1 MTIIIAILIFSI
13 IILFHEFG
21 HFVLAKRNGIKV
33 TEFALGMGPKLIGI
47 QKGETLYSIRL
58 LPFGGYCAMLGE
70 DAASDEEV
78 PEGDKDRTFN
88 AKGVWQRISVV
99 AAGPIFNFILAF
111 IFAMFIVSVIGYDTP
126 VVYDTQEGGPAYE
139 AGLRKGDVI
148 KSINGHDIHMYKEF
162 RAYIL
167 FEGSEHTSFEIV
179 YERDGVE
186 HTTYVTPVDNG
197 SGAYQILLSG
207 GEYEKTDF
215 FGVLKYSFYE
225 VKYWITTTIQSLGM
239 LVQGQVTADDV
250 SGPVGIVSMIGETYQ
265 AAREYGALDVALNLA
280 NICILL
286 SANLGVMNLLPIPA
300 LDGGRLVFLL
310 LEAIRRKPVSR
321 EKEGMV
327 HTVGLMLL
335 MALMV
340 FIMFNDVRKLF

>member
-1 MTIIIAILIFSI
+1 MTILIAIIIFSI

-21 HFVLAKRNGIKV
+21 HFVLAKRNGVKV

-47 QKGETLYSIRL
+47 KKGETLYSIRL

-70 DAASDEEV
+70 DTASDDDV
-78 PEGDKDRTFN
+78 PEADKDRTFHS
-88 AKGVWQRISVV
+88 KGVWQRISVV
-99 AAGPIFNFILAF
+99 AAGPVFNFILAYV
-111 IFAMFIVSVIGYDTP
+111 FAMFIVSVIGYDTP
-126 VVYDTQEGGPAYE
+126 VVYEAQAGGPAYE
-139 AGLRKGDVI
+139 AGLQKGDVI
-148 KSINGHDIHMYKEF
+148 RSVNGHDIHMYKEF

-167 FEGSEHTSFEIV
+167 FEGDTHSSMEIV
-179 YERDGVE
+179 YERDGTE
-186 HTTYVTPVDNG
+186 HTAYVTPVENG
-197 SGAYQILLSG
+197 GVKQILLSG

-225 VKYWITTTIQSLGM
+225 VRYWISTTIKSLGM
-239 LVQGQVTADDV
+239 LFSGQVTADDV
-250 SGPVGIVSMIGETYQ
+250 SGPVGIVSMIGDTYQ

-280 NICILL
+280 NISILL

-300 LDGGRLVFLL
+300 LDGGRLVFLFI
-310 LEAIRRKPVSR
+310 EAIRRKPVSR

>member
-1 MTIIIAILIFSI
+1 MKYVVVLGDGMADEPIRELNGRTPLAYAKTPALDKLSKKSEIGMVSTI
-13 IILFHEFG
+13 
-21 HFVLAKRNGIKV
+21 
-33 TEFALGMGPKLIGI
+33 
-47 QKGETLYSIRL
+47 
-58 LPFGGYCAMLGE
+58 
-70 DAASDEEV
+70 
-78 PEGDKDRTFN
+78 PEGMKPGSDTAN
-88 AKGVWQRISVV
+88 
-99 AAGPIFNFILAF
+99 L
-111 IFAMFIVSVIGYDTP
+111 SVIGYDTP

-280 NICILL
+280 NISILL